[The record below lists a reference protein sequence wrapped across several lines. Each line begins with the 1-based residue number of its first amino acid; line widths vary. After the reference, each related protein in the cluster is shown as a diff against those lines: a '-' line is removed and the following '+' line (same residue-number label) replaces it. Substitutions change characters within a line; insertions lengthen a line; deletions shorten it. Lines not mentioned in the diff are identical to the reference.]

1 MNIKPIMTLLC
12 GQSDTVHALDHVC
25 DVARFASQPNS
36 YWVRTSTDSEFS
48 NYVVA
53 NCSIWDAAHRLGF
66 EAFFPKEDGT
76 EVTDDHLYVYNLRKI
91 PCVDIINYD
100 PKCDT
105 GFGDFWHTHDDNMD
119 IIIRDVF
126 MLLGTKLN
134 EPSTVLV
141 VPRAIEK
148 DDPFILSLAK
158 AFGIKVRFISNKPGA
173 INYEW

>member
-25 DVARFASQPNS
+25 DVARFASQPDS
-36 YWVRTSTDSEFS
+36 YWVRTSTDPEFS

-53 NCSIWDAAHRLGF
+53 NCSEKPLVYTKETARSILEYPTFNKALEMGYDAFGASVMQDWELF
-66 EAFFPKEDGT
+66 
-76 EVTDDHLYVYNLRKI
+76 TDDDR
-91 PCVDIINYD
+91 
-100 PKCDT
+100 DT
-105 GFGDFWHTHDDNMD
+105 
-119 IIIRDVF
+119 IIRDVF

-134 EPSTVLV
+134 QPSTVLV
-141 VPRAIEK
+141 VPHNIDE
-148 DDPFILSLAK
+148 DDPFILRFAE

>member
-1 MNIKPIMTLLC
+1 MNTKPIMTLLC

-36 YWVRTSTDSEFS
+36 YWVRTSTDPEFS

-53 NCSIWDAAHRLGF
+53 NCSEKPLVYTKETARSILEYPTFNKALEMGFDALGASIMQDY
-66 EAFFPKEDGT
+66 E
-76 EVTDDHLYVYNLRKI
+76 LCSN
-91 PCVDIINYD
+91 
-100 PKCDT
+100 
-105 GFGDFWHTHDDNMD
+105 DNMD
-119 IIIRDVF
+119 VIIRDVF

-134 EPSTVLV
+134 KPSTVLV
-141 VPRAIEK
+141 VPRNIDE
-148 DDPFILSLAK
+148 DDPFILRLAE

>member
-1 MNIKPIMTLLC
+1 MNRKPIMTLLC

-36 YWVRTSTDSEFS
+36 YWVRTSTDPEFS

-53 NCSIWDAAHRLGF
+53 NCSEKPLVYTEETAFTSEYYSKTGEALDKGFKALGF
-66 EAFFPKEDGT
+66 NENCEADMDTFTK
-76 EVTDDHLYVYNLRKI
+76 NLFTI
-91 PCVDIINYD
+91 A
-100 PKCDT
+100 
-105 GFGDFWHTHDDNMD
+105 
-119 IIIRDVF
+119 RDVF

-141 VPRAIEK
+141 VSRAIEQ
-148 DDPFILSLAK
+148 DDPFILPLAK

>member
-36 YWVRTSTDSEFS
+36 YWVRTSTDPEFS

-53 NCSIWDAAHRLGF
+53 NCSEKPLVYTKETARSTLEYPAFNKALEMGCDALG
-66 EAFFPKEDGT
+66 AS
-76 EVTDDHLYVYNLRKI
+76 
-91 PCVDIINYD
+91 IIQDYELFSN
-100 PKCDT
+100 
-105 GFGDFWHTHDDNMD
+105 DNMD

-134 EPSTVLV
+134 QPSTVLV
-141 VPRAIEK
+141 VPHAIDE
-148 DDPFILSLAK
+148 DDPFILRLAE

>member
-12 GQSDTVHALDHVC
+12 GQSDTVHALDHAC

-48 NYVVA
+48 NYVVT
-53 NCSIWDAAHRLGF
+53 NCSEKPLVYTKETARSILEYPAFDKALEMGCDALG
-66 EAFFPKEDGT
+66 
-76 EVTDDHLYVYNLRKI
+76 TDIDYELSSN
-91 PCVDIINYD
+91 
-100 PKCDT
+100 
-105 GFGDFWHTHDDNMD
+105 DNMD

-148 DDPFILSLAK
+148 DDPFILPLAK

>member
-1 MNIKPIMTLLC
+1 MNVKPIMTLLC
-12 GQSDTVHALDHVC
+12 GQSDTVHALDHAC

-36 YWVRTSTDSEFS
+36 YWVRTSIDPEFS

-53 NCSIWDAAHRLGF
+53 NCSEKPLVYTKETARSILEYPAFDKALEMGCDALG
-66 EAFFPKEDGT
+66 
-76 EVTDDHLYVYNLRKI
+76 TDIDYELSSN
-91 PCVDIINYD
+91 
-100 PKCDT
+100 
-105 GFGDFWHTHDDNMD
+105 DNMD
-119 IIIRDVF
+119 IIIRDVY

-141 VPRAIEK
+141 VPRAIEE
-148 DDPFILSLAK
+148 DDPFILPLAK